1 MAREA
6 ASDRRFGVH
15 LGVVGLA
22 NLADGIVQT
31 AVPLLAITL
40 TRSPA
45 LIGVLTAAVWLP
57 WLVCAPLAGVFV
69 DRWDRRRSMLV
80 ALGVRAAL
88 LLAAA
93 GLAASG
99 RLSIAT
105 LIALALG
112 YGVTEVFADLAAQAQ
127 VPALVG
133 REPGRLRAANARLA
147 GLEALTNSFGGPP
160 LAGFLVAASA
170 AWTLGVPA
178 IIVALAVLLLLVG
191 LRGRFAVASRQDGGS
206 IRRELAEGFT
216 TLWRHPVLRPLTLAQ
231 ATWNGAST
239 AFMTVIVLWLVGPGS
254 AGGFTPQEFS
264 LALIALPAGAL
275 VGSAIAETVLHRL
288 PEIPVMVASWGLN
301 AAVTAVPLLWPTL
314 PGALVFLVIAGLA
327 GTLGNV
333 VTTSLRPRLVPDH
346 QLGKVAGAARALG
359 YGVMPLG
366 ALVGGQVGEW
376 FGIPVVLGGVAVV
389 FALATVAVGVRV
401 TQPRVDSH
409 LLPTPTA

>member
-170 AWTLGVPA
+170 AWTLGAPA
-178 IIVALAVLLLLVG
+178 IIVALAVVLLLVG
-191 LRGRFAVASRQDGGS
+191 LRGRFVAAPREEAGS
-206 IRRELAEGFT
+206 IRRELAEGFI

-254 AGGFTPQEFS
+254 AGRFTPQEFS

-275 VGSAIAETVLHRL
+275 IGSAIAETVLRRL

-314 PGALVFLVIAGLA
+314 PGALVFLVVAGLA

-366 ALVGGQVGEW
+366 ALVGGQVAQW

-401 TQPRVDSH
+401 TQPLVDAH